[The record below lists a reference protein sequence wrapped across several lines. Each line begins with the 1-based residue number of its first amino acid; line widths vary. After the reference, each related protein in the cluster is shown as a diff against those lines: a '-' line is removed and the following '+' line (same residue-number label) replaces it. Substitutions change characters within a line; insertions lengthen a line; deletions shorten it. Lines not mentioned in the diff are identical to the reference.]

1 MKSFEEIGKLLD
13 NVVNK
18 QTTKFSNLNVNNI
31 VLGAKNKMSKIT
43 ENITK
48 SFEDLKKELEQ
59 FKPSVDKDNN
69 LVLKIDKLQ
78 GNNLKVD
85 ITIEQDKHFKSQHVI
100 NVIQNTDD
108 SGSQYSYT
116 LPSTAKLKLIKAKQ
130 DDKFIIITVPMK

>member
-18 QTTKFSNLNVNNI
+18 QTTKFSTLNVNNI

-59 FKPSVDKDNN
+59 IKPSVDKDN

-85 ITIEQDKHFKSQHVI
+85 ITIEQDKYFKSQHVI

-130 DDKFIIITVPMK
+130 DDKFIIITVPIQ

>member
-18 QTTKFSNLNVNNI
+18 QATNFSNLNVNNI
-31 VLGAKNKMSKIT
+31 VLNAKNKMSKIT

-85 ITIEQDKHFKSQHVI
+85 ITIEQDKHFKSQHII

-130 DDKFIIITVPMK
+130 DDKFIIVTVPMK

>member
-18 QTTKFSNLNVNNI
+18 QTTKFSTLNVNNI
-31 VLGAKNKMSKIT
+31 VLDAKNKMSKIT

-59 FKPSVDKDNN
+59 IKPSVDKDN

-85 ITIEQDKHFKSQHVI
+85 ITIEQDKYFKSQHVI

-130 DDKFIIITVPMK
+130 DDKFIIITVPIQ

>member
-13 NVVNK
+13 NVVNQ

-130 DDKFIIITVPMK
+130 DDKFIIITVPMQ

>member
-31 VLGAKNKMSKIT
+31 VLGAKDKMSKIT

-59 FKPSVDKDNN
+59 FKPSVDKDN

-78 GNNLKVD
+78 GHNLKVD

-130 DDKFIIITVPMK
+130 DDKFIIVTIPIQ